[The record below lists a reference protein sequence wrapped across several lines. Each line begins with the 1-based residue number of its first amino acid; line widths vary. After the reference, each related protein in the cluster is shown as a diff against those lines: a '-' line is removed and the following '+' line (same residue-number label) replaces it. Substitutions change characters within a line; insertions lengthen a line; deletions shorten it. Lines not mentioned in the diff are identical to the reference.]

1 MALAFAN
8 TKGKAVKNSVESFE
22 YKDGDNTV
30 RLFGGVL
37 PRYVYWLKGTNNKD
51 IPVECLA
58 FDREEERFNNKEV
71 DHVPAFYPDAKCS
84 WSYSVNCI
92 DPKDGKAK
100 VLNLKKKLFE
110 QIITAAEDLSDP
122 TDPDTGWD
130 VVFKRVKTGPL
141 PFNVE
146 YQLKALACKPRKLTD
161 AEREVI
167 AKDKPIDAK
176 YPRAT
181 PADVLKTLERL
192 QAGAGA
198 DETTDST
205 VDKEAVN
212 ELNG

>member
-1 MALAFAN
+1 MAISFKN
-8 TKGKAVKNSVESFE
+8 TKGKAIKNTVDSFE

-30 RLFGGVL
+30 RIFGGVL

-58 FDREEERFNNKEV
+58 FDREEERFNNKET
-71 DHVPAFYPDAKCS
+71 DHVQSFFPEAKCS

-110 QIITAAEDLSDP
+110 QIVTAAEDLGDP

-130 VVFKRVKTGPL
+130 IVFKRVKTGPL

-146 YQLKALACKPRKLTD
+146 YQLKALACKPRSLSD
-161 AEREVI
+161 AEREII
-167 AKDKPIDAK
+167 AKEKAIDEK

-181 PADVLKTLERL
+181 AADVLKTLERITK
-192 QAGAGA
+192 GGD
-198 DETTDST
+198 DETNETT
-205 VDKEAVN
+205 TDKEAVN
-212 ELNG
+212 ELG

>member
-1 MALAFAN
+1 MAISFKN
-8 TKGKAVKNSVESFE
+8 TKGKAVKNTVESFE

-30 RLFGGVL
+30 RIFGGVL

-58 FDREEERFNNKEV
+58 FDREEERFNNKET
-71 DHVPAFYPDAKCS
+71 DHVQSFFPEAKCS

-110 QIITAAEDLSDP
+110 QIVTAAEDLGDP

-130 VVFKRVKTGPL
+130 IVFKRVKTGPL

-146 YQLKALACKPRKLTD
+146 YQLKALACKPRSLSD
-161 AEREVI
+161 AEREII
-167 AKDKPIDAK
+167 AKEKAIDEK

-181 PADVLKTLERL
+181 AADVLKTLERITK
-192 QAGAGA
+192 GG
-198 DETTDST
+198 DEETTDT
-205 VDKEAVN
+205 TTDKEAVN
-212 ELNG
+212 ELG

>member
-1 MALAFAN
+1 MAISFTK
-8 TKGKAVKNSVESFE
+8 TKGKAIKNSVESFE

-37 PRYVYWLKGTNNKD
+37 PRYVYWLKGTNGKD

-71 DHVPAFYPDAKCS
+71 DHVPEYFPDVKCS

-92 DPKDGKAK
+92 DPRDGKAK

-110 QIITAAEDLSDP
+110 QIATAAEDLGDP

-146 YQLKALACKPRKLTD
+146 YTLKALACKPRPLSD
-161 AEREVI
+161 AERQII
-167 AKDKPIDAK
+167 AQEKTIDEK
-176 YPRAT
+176 YQRPTAE
-181 PADVLKTLERL
+181 DVLKTLERITK
-192 QAGAGA
+192 GA
-198 DETTDST
+198 DEEAADTTQDQ
-205 VDKEAVN
+205 EAIN
-212 ELNG
+212 ELQR

>member
-1 MALAFAN
+1 MAISFKN
-8 TKGKAVKNSVESFE
+8 TKGKAIKNTVESFE

-30 RLFGGVL
+30 RIFGGVL

-58 FDREEERFNNKEV
+58 FDREEERFNNKET
-71 DHVPAFYPDAKCS
+71 DHVQSFFPEAKCS

-110 QIITAAEDLSDP
+110 QIVTAAEDLGDP

-130 VVFKRVKTGPL
+130 IVFKRVKTGPL

-146 YQLKALACKPRKLTD
+146 YQLKALACKPRSLSD
-161 AEREVI
+161 AEREII
-167 AKDKPIDAK
+167 AKEKAIDEK
-176 YPRAT
+176 YLRPT
-181 PADVLKTLERL
+181 EADVLKTLERITK
-192 QAGAGA
+192 GG
-198 DETTDST
+198 DEETTDT
-205 VDKEAVN
+205 TTDKEAVN
-212 ELNG
+212 ELG